1 MNENIIR
8 MCAQIKRSGL
18 GTNTNSKFIYIDVL
32 MQTLIEHFQMIMPC
46 PLTLMHE
53 GVKKSG
59 GVII

>member
-1 MNENIIR
+1 
-8 MCAQIKRSGL
+8 
-18 GTNTNSKFIYIDVL
+18 

-59 GVII
+59 GVIIWDIYLWMISSPSLIRVYISIFKTFEV